1 METFYLISVFVHV
14 ICAAFWI
21 GGMLFIPLILVPSIK
36 NQPNRILL
44 LYKTGIKFRF
54 YGWLTVIAL
63 LFTGILNFYF
73 RGFPLTLDFFSKTNY
88 GTLLSIKL
96 VLFVLMLIISAIHD
110 FYYGIKSIDE
120 MQHTNNNKFKLM
132 ARWTGMFN
140 LILALVIAF
149 FGIIISRRG
158 L

>member
-1 METFYLISVFVHV
+1 MHTFYLISVFVHV

-36 NQPNRILL
+36 KQPNRVLL

-54 YGWLTVIAL
+54 YGWLTVITLFITGL
-63 LFTGILNFYF
+63 LNLYF
-73 RGFPLTLDFFSKTNY
+73 RGLPFTWDFFVESNY
-88 GTLLSIKL
+88 GKLVSIKL
-96 VLFVLMLIISAIHD
+96 ILFLLMLLISGIHD

-132 ARWTGMFN
+132 ARWTGVIN
-140 LILALVIAF
+140 LLLALTIAF
-149 FGIIISRRG
+149 FGIVISRG
-158 L
+158 GV

>member
-14 ICAAFWI
+14 ICATFWI

-36 NQPNRILL
+36 NQPNRVLL
-44 LYKTGIKFRF
+44 LFKTGIKFRF
-54 YGWLTVIAL
+54 YGWFSVLT
-63 LFTGILNFYF
+63 LFISGFLNFYF
-73 RGFPLTLDFFSKTNY
+73 RGFPLTLDFFVQTIY
-88 GTLLSIKL
+88 GKLLSTKL

-120 MQHTNNNKFKLM
+120 MQHSNNNKFKLM

-140 LILALVIAF
+140 LVLALIIAF
-149 FGIIISRRG
+149 FGIIISRGG